1 MINSRKKIL
10 IFSTAYLPL
19 VGGAEIA
26 VKEITDRLGDYDFD
40 LITARLDSK
49 LPKKEVV
56 GRVNVYRIGL
66 GCSWDKFILMFAGHW
81 LASKLHQNKKY
92 DAIWAIMAS
101 FGGLSAVR
109 FKKKYSHI
117 PFLLTLQEGDNLKA
131 IESKTKILGSW
142 WRNIFL
148 LADSVQC
155 ISNYLAV
162 WSKEIGVAPS
172 KVAVVPNG
180 VDTTLFFNQNLNL
193 DHNFNL
199 VTTSRLVYK
208 NGLDLIIKALPLLPE
223 TVVLHI
229 AGVGPEED
237 NLKELARKLGVLNR
251 VVFNGLIPYEQL
263 PQFLATGRIFIR
275 PSRSEGLG
283 NSFLEAMAVGLPI
296 VAPLVGGIPDFL
308 EDCQTG
314 LVIEAENPIDIVD
327 KIKWLLDDDNKLQ
340 VNEIR
345 LRALAKTKET
355 FSWGAVASDM
365 NTIFDQLVDKKNI

>member
-66 GCSWDKFILMFAGHW
+66 GCSWDKFILMFTGHW
-81 LASKLHQNKKY
+81 LASKLHQNKNY
-92 DAIWAIMAS
+92 DAMWAIMAS
-101 FGGLSAVR
+101 FGGLSAVL
-109 FKKKYSHI
+109 FKKKHSHI

-155 ISNYLAV
+155 ISNYLAA

-180 VDTTLFFNQNLNL
+180 VDATLFFNQNLNL

-229 AGVGPEED
+229 AGVGPEES
-237 NLKELARKLGVLNR
+237 NLKELALKLGVLNR
-251 VVFNGLIPYEQL
+251 VVFHGLIPYEQL

-296 VAPLVGGIPDFL
+296 MAPLVGGIPDFL
-308 EDCQTG
+308 EDRQTG
-314 LVIEAENPIDIVD
+314 LVIEAENPIDIAD

-345 LRALAKTKET
+345 LRALSKTKET

-365 NTIFDQLVDKKNI
+365 NTIFDQLLDKKNI

>member
-40 LITARLDSK
+40 LITARLGRK
-49 LPKKEVV
+49 LPKQEVV

-66 GCSWDKFILMFAGHW
+66 GCSWDKFILMFTGHW
-81 LASKLHQNKKY
+81 LASKLHQDKKY

-101 FGGLSAVR
+101 FGGLSAVC

-117 PFLLTLQEGDNLKA
+117 PFLLTLQEGDNLKV

-148 LADSVQC
+148 LADRVQC

-162 WSKEIGVAPS
+162 WAKEIGVAPG
-172 KVAVVPNG
+172 KVNVVPNG
-180 VDTTLFFNQNLNL
+180 VDATLFFNQNLNS

-223 TVVLHI
+223 RVFLHI
-229 AGVGPEED
+229 AGVGPEES
-237 NLKELARKLGVLNR
+237 NLKELALKLGVLNR
-251 VVFNGLIPYEQL
+251 VVFHGLIPYKQL

-308 EDCQTG
+308 EDRQTG
-314 LVIEAENPIDIVD
+314 LVIEAENPIDIAD
-327 KIKWLLDDDNKLQ
+327 KIKWLLDNDNKLQ

-345 LRALAKTKET
+345 LRALSKTKET
-355 FSWGAVASDM
+355 FSWGSVASDM
-365 NTIFDQLVDKKNI
+365 NTIFDQFLDKKNI

>member
-66 GCSWDKFILMFAGHW
+66 GYSWDKFILMFTGHW
-81 LASKLHQNKKY
+81 LASKLHQNKNY
-92 DAIWAIMAS
+92 DAMWAIMAS
-101 FGGLSAVR
+101 FGGLSAVC
-109 FKKKYSHI
+109 FKKNYSHV
-117 PFLLTLQEGDNLKA
+117 PFLLTLQEGDNLKT

-162 WSKEIGVAPS
+162 WAKEIGVAPG
-172 KVAVVPNG
+172 KVVVVPNG

-229 AGVGPEED
+229 AGVGPEES
-237 NLKELARKLGVLNR
+237 NLKELALKLGVLNR
-251 VVFNGLIPYEQL
+251 VVFHGLIPYEQL

-308 EDCQTG
+308 EDRQTG
-314 LVIEAENPIDIVD
+314 LVIEAENPIDIAD

-355 FSWGAVASDM
+355 FSWGSVASDM
-365 NTIFDQLVDKKNI
+365 DTIFDQLVDKKNI

>member
-49 LPKKEVV
+49 FPKKEVV

-66 GCSWDKFILMFAGHW
+66 GCSWDKFILMFVGHW
-81 LASKLHQNKKY
+81 LASKLHQDKKY

-101 FGGLSAVR
+101 YAGLSAVS
-109 FKKKYSHI
+109 FKKKYRHI
-117 PFLLTLQEGDNLKA
+117 PFLLTLQEGDNLKT

-142 WRNIFL
+142 WCNIFL

-162 WSKEIGVAPS
+162 WAKEIGVAPG
-172 KVAVVPNG
+172 KVTVIPNG

-208 NGLDLIIKALPLLPE
+208 NGLDLIIKALPLLSE
-223 TVVLHI
+223 EVVLHI
-229 AGVGPEED
+229 AGVGPEES
-237 NLKELARKLGVLNR
+237 NLKELARKLGVINR
-251 VVFNGLIPYEQL
+251 VVFHGLIPYEQL

-308 EDCQTG
+308 EDRQTG
-314 LVIEAENPIDIVD
+314 LVIEAENPIDIAD
-327 KIKWLLDDDNKLQ
+327 KIKWLFDDDNKLQ

-345 LRALAKTKET
+345 LRALVKTKET
-355 FSWGAVASDM
+355 FSWGVVASDM